1 MANAADYLRLD
12 TTQLLATYKLRTRS
26 ISARSFVATNTTPN
40 YTLSVTITSTLD
52 SVILTPAVFTLE
64 PNASTTVTVEYDTV
78 ELELLSAGTLQG
90 ALNMSV
96 SAVPIVIPEIPTSP
110 AQPPLPEAPRQI
122 ISRIQITPSS
132 FTFSEVGETNQ
143 YTAILYVGDVATPAT
158 FAFSLENNRADAFK
172 IDSVTGVVKA
182 LKPSVNKAL
191 VSARVVT
198 PTQYA
203 NTRGLANVSAN
214 IPVIVEVG
222 AEQPPVTTGNLTVI
236 IKGPSR
242 STGANVTISGINQTI
257 TKTTTFNNIPTGT
270 YTVTPNVV
278 TEGNENYN
286 PSGGGEIYVGPG
298 TNTETRIIYLKQ
310 APPNNYSI
318 QILRLLDERGNDIP
332 AGRTLRTGK
341 RFTVVA
347 QTYQN
352 GTPAG
357 LGSIRFTANG
367 TTEGVQEI
375 QSNILGEA
383 TAVFTVAEPGTITV
397 SAINSTAG
405 SVTGTISSIRTS
417 QYSIRITSPSSLITG
432 QCSPVTAVVLQ
443 NGIETN
449 IPVELELSGIAGRI
463 SSDPCGVTQPAPS
476 GGDGRIIDTGINAG
490 NSTVD
495 GFGGATGGGQF
506 NQIVSVDQGIN
517 AI

>member
-40 YTLSVTITSTLD
+40 YRLSVTITSTLD

-64 PNASTTVTVEYDTV
+64 PNASTTVTVEYDTA

-96 SAVPIVIPEIPTSP
+96 SAAPIIIPEIPTPP

-122 ISRIQITPSS
+122 VSRIQITPSS

-143 YTAILYVGDVATPAT
+143 YSAILYVGDVATPAT
-158 FAFSLENNRADAFK
+158 FTWTLENDRSQAFK
-172 IDSVTGVVKA
+172 IDSVTGIVKA

-198 PTQYA
+198 PTQYS
-203 NTRGLANVSAN
+203 NTRGIANVSAN
-214 IPVIVEVG
+214 IPIIVEAG
-222 AEQPPVTTGNLTVI
+222 AEQPIPTTGNLTVVI
-236 IKGPSR
+236 SGASR

-257 TKTTTFNNIPTGT
+257 TKTTTFNNIPAGT

-278 TEGNENYN
+278 TEGNVNYN

-298 TNTETRIIYLKQ
+298 TNAEIRISYTKQ
-310 APPNNYSI
+310 NPPNNYSI

-332 AGRTLRTGK
+332 AGRNLRTGR

-352 GTPAG
+352 GTPTA
-357 LGSIRFTANG
+357 LGAIKFNANG

-375 QSNILGEA
+375 QPNTSGEA
-383 TAVFTVAEPGTITV
+383 PAVFTIAEPGTITV

-432 QCSPVTAVVLQ
+432 QCSPVTAVLLRDGV
-443 NGIETN
+443 ETN
-449 IPVELELSGIAGRI
+449 IPVELELSGVAGRI
-463 SSDPCGVTQPAPS
+463 SSEPCGVRQPAPV
-476 GGDGRIIDTGINAG
+476 GGGGRIIDTGTNAG
-490 NSTVD
+490 NSTVG
-495 GFGGATGGGQF
+495 GFGGATSGGQF

-517 AI
+517 VE